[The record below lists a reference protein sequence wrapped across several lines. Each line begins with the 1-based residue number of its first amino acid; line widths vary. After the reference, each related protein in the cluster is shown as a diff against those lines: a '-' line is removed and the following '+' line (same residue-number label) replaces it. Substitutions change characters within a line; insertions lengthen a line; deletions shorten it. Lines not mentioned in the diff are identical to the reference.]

1 MLSPNHP
8 SGSAVQTPSLIPQT
22 SQPEASAFMAD
33 RALAILKDPKE
44 LALTLACQ
52 VGPGS
57 KPEENSVLAPAVI
70 GPVAS
75 LAVLDKTQ
83 GTQSAV
89 LCSLFQDPNP
99 LSLLTRRVEKALEGT
114 GQKYAHLTSVLV
126 RDASKSVVEEHYRQ
140 HGIDQEVV
148 SLTPAAVAAENRRI
162 TEVTN
167 GTIQGSL
174 QTDSR
179 AIFALVDAQYLKLKW
194 AFPFDYADTKREIF
208 TSASGQKRPVSTMS
222 QRFSG
227 DRGDKVYFTRS
238 IGLQAVRLPY
248 VSAANAQQQ
257 LSMLVVMKTDAS
269 LRQPGEAEVRHA
281 IRLLQP
287 HLPSEETE
295 VFLPEFRIKGETD
308 LLCTFQHL
316 GISEALVPD
325 QEIVS
330 GAKVSRF
337 TQECWLE
344 VNEVGTE
351 AAAVTVLEINE
362 CAYSCPPPTR
372 CLKFNRPFS
381 VFVCV
386 GDKAGGHT
394 TSPEDFLFSA
404 HVNSLPA

>member
-269 LRQPGEAEVRHA
+269 LTQPGKAEVEKA
-281 IRLLQP
+281 IEQLEP
-287 HLPSEETE
+287 TE
-295 VFLPEFRIKGETD
+295 PGTNIELFLPEFRIKQKTD
-308 LLCTFQHL
+308 LLHTFQHL
-316 GISEALVPD
+316 GIREALTQD
-325 QEIVS
+325 QEKLP
-330 GAKVSRF
+330 GASISAF
-337 TQECWLE
+337 TQECLLQIDE
-344 VNEVGTE
+344 LGTE
-351 AAAVTVLEINE
+351 AAAVSLMEIDEGLRWNPSPR
-362 CAYSCPPPTR
+362 YL
-372 CLKFNRPFS
+372 LKFDRPFS
-381 VFVCV
+381 VFVCLE
-386 GDKAGGHT
+386 DKAGGHT
-394 TSPEDFLFSA
+394 PRPEDFLFAA
-404 HVNSLPA
+404 HVNRLPA